1 MATVNMLKKK
11 GEKSMKNHLKILGVF
26 YLIFGMLGLVMAFL
40 LFEVKTGR
48 LMLPARLSM
57 FSSPNGYVSVIG
69 LIFALEAIPALVT
82 GVALLKKILWARMS
96 AIALGFLN
104 LFIIPLG
111 TALGI
116 YTLWVLINDTSLSE
130 SASETVDEKMTPRVF
145 PPYR

>member
-1 MATVNMLKKK
+1 
-11 GEKSMKNHLKILGVF
+11 MKNHLKILGVF

-57 FSSPNGYVSVIG
+57 FSSANGYVSVIG
-69 LIFALEAIPALVT
+69 LIFALESIPALVT

-116 YTLWVLINDTSLSE
+116 YTLWVLINDTTFSE
-130 SASETVDEKMTPRVF
+130 SSSEEVDEKMQPRVF